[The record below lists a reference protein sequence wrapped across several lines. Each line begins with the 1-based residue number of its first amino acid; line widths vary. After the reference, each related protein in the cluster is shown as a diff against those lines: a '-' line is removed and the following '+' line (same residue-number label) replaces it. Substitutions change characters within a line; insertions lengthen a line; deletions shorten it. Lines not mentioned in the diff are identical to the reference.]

1 MTTQKL
7 ENTFIY
13 SDMGQLYSVNY
24 IFNKGWLVSSQ
35 AGSIGGTTTQD
46 VEVGQ

>member
-7 ENTFIY
+7 ENTFIH
-13 SDMGQLYSVNY
+13 SGVGQLYSVNY
-24 IFNKGWLVSSQ
+24 ILNKRWLVSSQ
-35 AGSIGGTTTQD
+35 AGSIDGTTTQE